1 MRRPI
6 NQNGPGFLHARHAHY
21 GIASTSVIRHS
32 APRAFHAAKEALLAF
47 IRAASSLR
55 ALMDKPNKA
64 VLTDLQAFDIE
75 SLEERLAALRR
86 FL

>member
-1 MRRPI
+1 MEP
-6 NQNGPGFLHARHAHY
+6 
-21 GIASTSVIRHS
+21 
-32 APRAFHAAKEALLAF
+32 LLAF
-47 IRAASSLR
+47 TQAAPSLR